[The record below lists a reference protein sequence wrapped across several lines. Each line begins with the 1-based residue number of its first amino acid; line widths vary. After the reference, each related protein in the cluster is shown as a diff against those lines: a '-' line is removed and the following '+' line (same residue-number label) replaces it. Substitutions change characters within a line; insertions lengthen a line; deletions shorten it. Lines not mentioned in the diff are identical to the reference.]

1 MKHQPVRQGQAT
13 TPETTCPTLCD
24 KFVGSLTS
32 LAKHVTE
39 DAGDRACG
47 LIFCMDDSRLHV
59 HLLEP
64 VAQ

>member
-32 LAKHVTE
+32 LAKHVTLKMQE
-39 DAGDRACG
+39 IG
-47 LIFCMDDSRLHV
+47 
-59 HLLEP
+59 P
-64 VAQ
+64 VV